1 MQDRREREVDS
12 THILTENVLLQ
23 FSISFLTLIL
33 FEIYEIK
40 NVFQA
45 LEKLQINY
53 SQLIYMFLLYLVD
66 CYTFKGNIL
75 NLIIGSR

>member
-1 MQDRREREVDS
+1 MLTCGCGKELQGVLVYRKIGDTVIYDQDKREREVDS

-45 LEKLQINY
+45 LEKLQN
-53 SQLIYMFLLYLVD
+53 QL
-66 CYTFKGNIL
+66 
-75 NLIIGSR
+75 